1 MSGVLTEFIGLLVD
15 GISTLAAGIGQG
27 VNGFVADLFLTM
39 DGDTVTGLSVFG
51 GVVAIF
57 GGIALSVG
65 ITTLVFRWIQSIG
78 N

>member
-1 MSGVLTEFIGLLVD
+1 MSGVLTDFIELLVS
-15 GISTLAAGIGQG
+15 GISALAAGIGQG

-39 DGDTVTGLSVFG
+39 QGDEVTGLSVFG

-57 GGIALSVG
+57 GGISLAVG
-65 ITTLVFRWIQSIG
+65 ITTLIFNWIKSIG